1 VDLAHYRDQA
11 PGRARPGK
19 TAHYRMAALEAAGGY
34 QVLGRYRGPQIPW
47 QEWEDLTRIPLPGY
61 QQVVL
66 DSEALYHGGFHA
78 GTQTQYAAIVSV
90 ESGPA
95 LERWIQRQRPE

>member
-1 VDLAHYRDQA
+1 VWLELTDDPASVLVI
-11 PGRARPGK
+11 RPAEFDRK
-19 TAHYRMAALEAAGGY
+19 AE
-34 QVLGRYRGPQIPW
+34 V
-47 QEWEDLTRIPLPGY
+47 RISLPRY

-78 GTQTQYAAIVSV
+78 GPQIRYAAIVSV

-95 LERWIQRQRPE
+95 LERWIGSQLPE